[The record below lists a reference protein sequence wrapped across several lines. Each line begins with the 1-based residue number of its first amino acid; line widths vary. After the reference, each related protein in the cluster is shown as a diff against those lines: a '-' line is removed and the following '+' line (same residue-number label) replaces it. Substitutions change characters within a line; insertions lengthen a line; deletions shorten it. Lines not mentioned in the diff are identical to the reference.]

1 MEQLFWGSGTFSHKD
16 SHSWAT
22 DADVLLV
29 VTGVGRFWEEREG
42 ISPPS
47 GSGQKKKNRA
57 GLGPEDYS
65 CVPGIMCKK
74 KKKGQSLQGRFK
86 LVFSKLSFRAPETKH
101 WLSVSLVLLYAVAG
115 GYLFDCGGI
124 CTLCVYHICLSKGS
138 WRARTE
144 TGGWMDA
151 LGRGPALPVLGSNST
166 GQPRVGKKAT
176 TALCLT

>member
-1 MEQLFWGSGTFSHKD
+1 MEHLFWGSGTFSHKD

-74 KKKGQSLQGRFK
+74 RTKPSRAVQVGVFKVVFQGARDEA
-86 LVFSKLSFRAPETKH
+86 LAICFSCIALRR
-101 WLSVSLVLLYAVAG
+101 
-115 GYLFDCGGI
+115 C
-124 CTLCVYHICLSKGS
+124 
-138 WRARTE
+138 WRI
-144 TGGWMDA
+144 
-151 LGRGPALPVLGSNST
+151 PI
-166 GQPRVGKKAT
+166 
-176 TALCLT
+176 